1 MRATVP
7 ITRDLLLIGGGHAHA
22 IVLKMWGM
30 KPLPGVRLTLINPD
44 PTAPYTGM
52 LPGLVAGHYQRN
64 ALEIDLVR
72 LARFAGARLVLDR
85 VVGLDLAKSRAQL
98 AERPDIAF
106 DLVSIDIGIG
116 SGLAG
121 IDQGQ
126 AWPAKPLGAFT
137 DAWEAFV
144 AKVIAG
150 TKAPSVAVIGGGLG
164 GVELAMAMA
173 HRLGGAC
180 PDRRAIKITL
190 VEAQQDLLA
199 TSAPALGKAMRSGLA
214 ELGVK
219 VLTGSAVTAIEGA
232 RMHLATGDTL
242 EADFMA
248 TVAGARPAAWLSQ
261 TGLALHEGFI
271 SIDETLRSLSHQT
284 AFAVGDTA
292 HMQASPR
299 PKAGVFAVRQGP
311 ILYHN
316 LRAALSGRRLKPF
329 RPQTD
334 YLKLVS
340 LGGQKAVAEKWGL
353 CVSGAG
359 LWRLKDQ
366 IDQKFM
372 AMLSTLPTM
381 AAPDMAPGPVALGV
395 TEAQAAQ
402 PLCGGCGSKVGP
414 EALASALSDL
424 APPTRADVLA
434 GRGDDAAVLAWG
446 AGDSQVFSCD
456 HFRAFSL
463 DPYVM
468 AQITA
473 NHALGD
479 IWAMGGDPQ
488 AALASIIL
496 PPMTKAKQSD
506 TVAEIVAGFQASLQA
521 AGADLVGGHTSL
533 GAELTL
539 GLSVTGLMQGR
550 KPLGLGGAQPGD
562 VLVLTKPVG
571 VGTVMAAEM
580 PGLAKGG
587 WVAASLNQM
596 LASSGP
602 ASRLLRNH
610 AHAMTDITG
619 FGLAG
624 HVQGLLSAA
633 HLSATLDLNQIRWTE
648 GAIDLARAG
657 IRSSIF
663 PETSRFAQDLQ
674 TSASVRA
681 DPRFDLL
688 FDPQTAGGLVA
699 AVPAEAVQD
708 LSKAFADQGLGLWII
723 GALAD
728 EPSQIPTLTITAAI

>member
-30 KPLPGVRLTLINPD
+30 NPLPGVRLTLVNPD

-52 LPGLVAGHYQRN
+52 LPGYIAGHYQRD
-64 ALEIDLVR
+64 AIEIDLVR

-85 VVGLDLAKSRAQL
+85 VVGLDLAKGRAQL
-98 AERPDIAF
+98 ADRPDIAF
-106 DLVSIDIGIG
+106 DLVSIDIGIS

-121 IDQGQ
+121 IDQGK
-126 AWPAKPLGAFT
+126 AWPAKPLGAFA
-137 DAWEAFV
+137 DAWETFV
-144 AKVIAG
+144 LDARSS
-150 TKAPSVAVIGGGLG
+150 TKAARVAVIGGGLG

-180 PDRRAIKITL
+180 PDPGAVKITL
-190 VEAQQDLLA
+190 VEAQPNLLA
-199 TSAPALGKAMRSGLA
+199 AAAPALRLAMTNGLA
-214 ELGVK
+214 AMGIE
-219 VLTGSAVTAIEGA
+219 VLTHARVTAIEGS
-232 RMHLATGDTL
+232 RLHLATGEAL
-242 EADFMA
+242 EADFIA
-248 TVAGARPAAWLSQ
+248 TVAGARPAAWLGQ
-261 TGLALHEGFI
+261 TDLALHEGFV
-271 SIDETLRSLSHQT
+271 SIDETLRSLSH
-284 AFAVGDTA
+284 ASVFAVGDIA

-311 ILYHN
+311 VLYHN
-316 LRAALSGRRLKPF
+316 LRAALSGSRLRPF
-329 RPQTD
+329 RPQGD

-340 LGGQKAVAEKWGL
+340 LGQQRAAAEKWGL
-353 CVSGAG
+353 SVRSTR
-359 LWRLKDQ
+359 LWRLKDR
-366 IDQKFM
+366 IDQRFM
-372 AMLSTLPTM
+372 AMLSTLPAM
-381 AAPDMAPGPVALGV
+381 PAPEPIPGPVALGV
-395 TEAQAAQ
+395 TATQSAQ
-402 PLCGGCGSKVGP
+402 PLCGGCGSKMGP
-414 EALASALSDL
+414 EALTTALAGL
-424 APPTRADVLA
+424 APPARSDVLT

-446 AGDSQVFSCD
+446 AHDRQVLSCD
-456 HFRAFSL
+456 HFRGFGL

-468 AQITA
+468 ARITA

-479 IWAMGGDPQ
+479 IWAMGGEPQ

-496 PPMTKAKQSD
+496 PPMTTAKQSG
-506 TVAEIVAGFQASLQA
+506 TVAEIVAGFEASLGA

-533 GAELTL
+533 GAELSL

-562 VLVLTKPVG
+562 VLVLTKPIG

-580 PGLAKGG
+580 RGLAKGG
-587 WVAASLNQM
+587 WVAASLKQM
-596 LASSGP
+596 LASSGQ
-602 ASRLLRNH
+602 ASRILRGH

-624 HVQGLLSAA
+624 HVQQILDRSGLSARLA
-633 HLSATLDLNQIRWTE
+633 LDKIAWAE
-648 GAIDLARAG
+648 GAVALARAG
-657 IRSSIF
+657 IHSSIF
-663 PETSRFAQDLQ
+663 PETSQMAQTLQ
-674 TSASVRA
+674 ASQSLRA

-699 AVPAEAVQD
+699 AVPAIAVANLVQT
-708 LSKAFADQGLGLWII
+708 FAEQGLVLCVI

-728 EPSQIPTLTITAAI
+728 APSGAPSLTITQ

>member
-1 MRATVP
+1 MRASVT

-30 KPLPGVRLTLINPD
+30 QPLPGVRLTLVNPD
-44 PTAPYTGM
+44 PAAPYTGM
-52 LPGLVAGHYQRN
+52 LPGLVAGHYQRD

-85 VVGLDLAKSRAQL
+85 VIGLDLARGHAQL
-98 AERPDIAF
+98 NGRPDIAF

-116 SGLAG
+116 SGIAG
-121 IDQGQ
+121 IDKGK
-126 AWPAKPLGAFT
+126 AWPAKPLGAFA

-144 AKVIAG
+144 LDVVAG

-180 PDRRAIKITL
+180 PDRHAIKITL

-199 TSAPALGKAMRSGLA
+199 TSAPALRKAMRSGLA

-219 VLTGSAVTAIEGA
+219 VLTGSAVAAIAGP
-232 RMHLATGDTL
+232 RLYLASGDAL
-242 EADFMA
+242 EAEFIA
-248 TVAGARPAAWLSQ
+248 TVAGARPAAWLGQ
-261 TGLALHEGFI
+261 TGLDLHRGFI
-271 SIDETLRSLSHQT
+271 SVDQTLRSLSHET
-284 AFAVGDTA
+284 VFAVGDTA
-292 HMQASPR
+292 HMQANPR

-316 LRAALSGRRLKPF
+316 LRAALSGGRLKPF
-329 RPQTD
+329 RPQSD
-334 YLKLVS
+334 YLKLAS

-353 CVSGAG
+353 SVSGAG

-366 IDQKFM
+366 IDQRFM
-372 AMLSTLPTM
+372 AMLSALPAM
-381 AAPDMAPGPVALGV
+381 AAPEMTHGLVALEV
-395 TEAQAAQ
+395 RALEAAQ

-414 EALASALSDL
+414 EALASALADL
-424 APPTRADVLA
+424 APPRRSDVLT

-446 AGDSQVFSCD
+446 TSDRQVFSCD

-463 DPYVM
+463 DPFVM

-479 IWAMGGDPQ
+479 IWAMGGEPQ

-496 PPMTKAKQSD
+496 PPMTKAKQSS
-506 TVAEIVAGFQASLQA
+506 TVAEIVAGFEACLRA

-550 KPLGLGGAQPGD
+550 RPLGLGGARPGD

-580 PGLAKGG
+580 QGLAKGR
-587 WVAASLNQM
+587 WVAASLQQM
-596 LASSGP
+596 LVSSRQ
-602 ASRLLRNH
+602 ASRLLRDH

-633 HLSATLDLNQIRWTE
+633 QLSATLDLNQIGWTE

-657 IRSSIF
+657 IHSSIF
-663 PETSRFAQDLQ
+663 PETSRLANALQ
-674 TSASVRA
+674 ASASVRA

-688 FDPQTAGGLVA
+688 FDPQTAGGLIA
-699 AVPAEAVQD
+699 AVPAEALEA
-708 LSKAFADQGLGLWII
+708 LSKAFADHGLGLWVI
-723 GALAD
+723 GILAN
-728 EPSQIPTLTITAAI
+728 ELSHSPTLTVTA

>member
-30 KPLPGVRLTLINPD
+30 NPLPGVRLTLVNPD

-85 VVGLDLAKSRAQL
+85 VVGLDLAKGRAQL

-106 DLVSIDIGIG
+106 DLVSIDIGSG
-116 SGLAG
+116 SGIAG
-121 IDQGQ
+121 IDQGK
-126 AWPAKPLGAFT
+126 ALPAKPLGAFAN
-137 DAWEAFV
+137 AWEAFV
-144 AKVIAG
+144 LDVLAG

-190 VEAQQDLLA
+190 VEAQQDPLA
-199 TSAPALGKAMRSGLA
+199 TSAPALRKAMRSGLA

-219 VLTGSAVTAIEGA
+219 VLTGSAVTAIEGQ
-232 RMHLATGDTL
+232 RMHLATGVAL
-242 EADFMA
+242 EADFIA
-248 TVAGARPAAWLSQ
+248 TVAGARPAAWLGQ
-261 TGLALHEGFI
+261 TGLALHQGFV
-271 SIDETLRSLSHQT
+271 SVDETLRSLSHKT
-284 AFAVGDTA
+284 VFAVGDTA

-311 ILYHN
+311 VLYHN
-316 LRAALSGRRLKPF
+316 LRAALSGGRPKPF

-353 CVSGAG
+353 SVSGAG

-366 IDQKFM
+366 IDQRFM

-381 AAPDMAPGPVALGV
+381 AAPDPTPGPVALEV
-395 TEAQAAQ
+395 TALEAAQ
-402 PLCGGCGSKVGP
+402 TLCGGCGSKVGP
-414 EALASALSDL
+414 EALASALADL
-424 APPTRADVLA
+424 APPTRSDVLT

-446 AGDSQVFSCD
+446 AGDRQVFSCD

-479 IWAMGGDPQ
+479 IWAMGGEPQ

-496 PPMTKAKQSD
+496 PPMTKAKQSS
-506 TVAEIVAGFQASLQA
+506 TVAEIVAGLQASLQA

-550 KPLGLGGAQPGD
+550 KPLGLGGARPGD

-580 PGLAKGG
+580 QGLAKGG
-587 WVAASLNQM
+587 WVAVSLKQM
-596 LASSGP
+596 LTSSGP
-602 ASRLLRNH
+602 ASRLLRGH

-619 FGLAG
+619 FGLVG
-624 HVQGLLSAA
+624 HVQGLLSAS
-633 HLSATLDLNQIRWTE
+633 HLSATLDLNQIGWTE

-657 IRSSIF
+657 IHSSIF
-663 PETSRFAQDLQ
+663 PETSRLANDLQ
-674 TSASVRA
+674 ASASVRA

-699 AVPAEAVQD
+699 AVPAEAVQG
-708 LSKAFADQGLGLWII
+708 LNKAFADQGLGLWVI
-723 GALAD
+723 GVLAD
-728 EPSQIPTLTITAAI
+728 APSQTPTLSITA

>member
-1 MRATVP
+1 
-7 ITRDLLLIGGGHAHA
+7 
-22 IVLKMWGM
+22 
-30 KPLPGVRLTLINPD
+30 
-44 PTAPYTGM
+44 M
-52 LPGLVAGHYQRN
+52 LPGLVAGHYQRD

-85 VVGLDLAKSRAQL
+85 VVGLDLAKGRAQM
-98 AERPDIAF
+98 AKRPDIAF

-116 SGLAG
+116 SGIPG
-121 IDQGQ
+121 IDEGQ
-126 AWPAKPLGAFT
+126 ALPAKPLGAFA

-144 AKVIAG
+144 KDVLAG

-173 HRLGGAC
+173 HRLGEAC
-180 PDRRAIKITL
+180 SDPHAIKITL

-199 TSAPALGKAMRSGLA
+199 TSAPALRKAMRSGLA

-219 VLTGSAVTAIEGA
+219 VLTGSAVTAIAGP
-232 RMHLATGDTL
+232 RLHLATGDAL
-242 EADFMA
+242 EADVIA
-248 TVAGARPAAWLSQ
+248 TVAGARPAAWLGQ
-261 TGLALHEGFI
+261 TGLDLHQGFI
-271 SIDETLRSLSHQT
+271 SVDQTLRSLSHET
-284 AFAVGDTA
+284 VFAVGDTA
-292 HMQASPR
+292 HMPASPR

-311 ILYHN
+311 VLYHN
-316 LRAALSGRRLKPF
+316 LRAALSGGRLKPF
-329 RPQTD
+329 RPQSD

-340 LGGQKAVAEKWGL
+340 LGGQKAVAEKWDL
-353 CVSGAG
+353 SVSGAG

-366 IDQKFM
+366 IDQRFM
-372 AMLSTLPTM
+372 AMLSALPAM
-381 AAPDMAPGPVALGV
+381 AVPEPAQGPVALGV
-395 TEAQAAQ
+395 TAFEAAQ

-414 EALASALSDL
+414 EALASALADL
-424 APPTRADVLA
+424 APPARADVLT

-446 AGDSQVFSCD
+446 ASDRQVFSCD

-463 DPYVM
+463 DPFVM

-479 IWAMGGDPQ
+479 IWAMGGEPQ

-496 PPMTKAKQSD
+496 PPMTKAKQSS
-506 TVAEIVAGFQASLQA
+506 TVGEIVAGFEACLKA

-580 PGLAKGG
+580 QGLAKGR
-587 WVAASLNQM
+587 WVAASLQQM
-596 LASSGP
+596 LASSRQ
-602 ASRLLRNH
+602 ASRVLRDH

-624 HVQGLLSAA
+624 HVQGLLSAS
-633 HLSATLDLNQIRWTE
+633 HLSATLDLNQIGWSE
-648 GAIDLARAG
+648 GAIELARAG
-657 IRSSIF
+657 IHSSIF
-663 PETSRFAQDLQ
+663 PETSRLAGDLKA
-674 TSASVRA
+674 SASVRA

-699 AVPAEAVQD
+699 AVPAGAIKS
-708 LSKAFADQGLGLWII
+708 LIKAFADQGLGLWLI
-723 GALAD
+723 GALDD
-728 EPSQIPTLTITAAI
+728 EPSQTPILTITA

>member
-30 KPLPGVRLTLINPD
+30 KPLPGARLTLVNPD

-52 LPGLVAGHYQRN
+52 LPGLVAGHYHRD

-85 VVGLDLAKSRAQL
+85 VVGLDLAKGRAQM
-98 AERPDIAF
+98 AARPDIAF

-116 SGLAG
+116 SGIAG
-121 IDQGQ
+121 IDPGQ
-126 AWPAKPLGAFT
+126 AWPAKPLGAFAKAWDGFIT
-137 DAWEAFV
+137 DV
-144 AKVIAG
+144 VAG
-150 TKAPSVAVIGGGLG
+150 TKTPRVAVIGGGLG

-173 HRLGGAC
+173 HRLKQTC
-180 PDRRAIKITL
+180 PDPRAIKITL
-190 VEAQQDLLA
+190 VEAQPDLLA
-199 TSAPALGKAMRSGLA
+199 NSAPALRKAMVLGLSH
-214 ELGVK
+214 LGIE
-219 VLTGSAVTAIEGA
+219 VLTRARVTAIEGP
-232 RMHLATGDTL
+232 RLHLATGQAL

-248 TVAGARPAAWLSQ
+248 TVAGARPAAWLGQ
-261 TGLALHEGFI
+261 TGLALHNGFI
-271 SIDETLRSLSHQT
+271 SIDQTLRSLSHET
-284 AFAVGDTA
+284 VFAVGDTA
-292 HMQASPR
+292 YMPTSPR

-311 ILYHN
+311 VLYHN
-316 LRAALSGRRLKPF
+316 LRAALSKGRLKPF

-340 LGGQKAVAEKWGL
+340 LGGQGAVAEKWGL
-353 CVSGAG
+353 SVSGAG

-366 IDQKFM
+366 IDQRFM
-372 AMLSTLPTM
+372 AMLSTLPAM
-381 AAPDMAPGPVALGV
+381 AAPEMAPGPVALGV
-395 TEAQAAQ
+395 AEAETAQ

-414 EALASALSDL
+414 EALASALADL
-424 APPTRADVLA
+424 APPTRADVLT

-463 DPYVM
+463 DPFVM

-479 IWAMGGDPQ
+479 IWAMGGEPQ

-506 TVAEIVAGFQASLQA
+506 TVAELVAGFQARLKA

-550 KPLGLGGAQPGD
+550 RPLGLGGGRPGD
-562 VLVLTKPVG
+562 VLVLTKPIG

-580 PGLAKGG
+580 QGLAKGH
-587 WVAASLNQM
+587 WVAASLKQM
-596 LASSGP
+596 LVSSGQ
-602 ASRLLRNH
+602 ASRLLREH
-610 AHAMTDITG
+610 AHAMTDVTG

-624 HVQGLLSAA
+624 HVQGLLAA
-633 HLSATLDLNQIRWTE
+633 SGLSGVLDLSQIGWAE

-657 IRSSIF
+657 IHSSIF
-663 PETSRFAQDLQ
+663 PETSRLAGDLKA
-674 TSASVRA
+674 SASVPA

-699 AVPAEAVQD
+699 AVPAEAVQG
-708 LSKAFADQGLGLWII
+708 LIKAFSDQGLGLWVI

-728 EPSQIPTLTITAAI
+728 EPSETPILTITD